1 LDVESDSL
9 SSLHSKRA
17 FRERIQDVRSAFDAE
32 ILSPNAQAREHIY
45 LTHLRH
51 SSKHKDLPVFYSMS
65 SCIEFDSPVS
75 RKIGIF

>member
-1 LDVESDSL
+1 MDVESDSL

-45 LTHLRH
+45 LTHLLVSIRIFLF
-51 SSKHKDLPVFYSMS
+51 SIAMS